1 MKFLKS
7 TNKIKQLKEKKKILS
22 SCSLSAAKFENVM
35 KFKKY
40 ISWEFEKYSS

>member
-1 MKFLKS
+1 MY
-7 TNKIKQLKEKKKILS
+7 IYIYIYILS

-40 ISWEFEKYSS
+40 SSWEFEKYSS